1 MADFFA
7 PQSSIFI
14 SHAWDD
20 GTSTFVNHLKDAIEE
35 QTLFNVWVDTKG
47 IDQVMA
53 LVHARLRL
61 LMCLS

>member
-20 GTSTFVNHLKDAIEE
+20 GTSTFVNHLKDTIEE

-53 LVHARLRL
+53 LVYARLRH